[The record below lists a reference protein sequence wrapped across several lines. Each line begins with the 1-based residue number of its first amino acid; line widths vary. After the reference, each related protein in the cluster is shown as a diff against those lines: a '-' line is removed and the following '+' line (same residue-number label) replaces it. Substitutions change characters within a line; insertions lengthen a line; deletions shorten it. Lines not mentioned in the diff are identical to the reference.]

1 VVTVEVTQP
10 EDRRDS
16 LTRRAFEK
24 LRDLTPGAR
33 ALKTAL
39 AVGLAWWVG
48 TLFGEPQPLFA
59 ALGALVGMEATVARS
74 LRRTGLQL
82 AGMLGGLVLAY
93 VLAHTMGASPIAIA
107 LAVLLGLWLGRGV
120 GSPDRVGVEL
130 GVTTMLVVVFAA
142 GDPAFAATRIWETVL
157 GGLIAAAINALILP
171 PNYLGQVAEEVD
183 TLVGETTSGLREATR
198 IFVERAQH
206 EGAVER
212 LERLRETRGR
222 LPDVR
227 ARLTLAESALRFS
240 PLLRGRGER
249 LERYQAAMRLYERA
263 VHHATTL
270 ARAVAEHAERPHPWS
285 HTELV
290 GPSYLVPAA
299 EALSLALERY
309 QGYVRVGDASLF
321 QDVGRDLAR
330 GEAYLDDFLTATQ
343 RERAR
348 ETDAQRLVDIA
359 AVASELEHLAADL
372 ATALES
378 LLPYRKPEGRL
389 ATSETA
395 SSPRKD
401 TESPTPAPGS

>member
-1 VVTVEVTQP
+1 VFG
-10 EDRRDS
+10 R
-16 LTRRAFEK
+16 
-24 LRDLTPGAR
+24 LRELTPGAR

-39 AVGLAWWVG
+39 AVGLAWWAG
-48 TLFGEPQPLFA
+48 TLLGEPQPLFA

-74 LRRTGLQL
+74 LRRTGVQL

-93 VLAHTMGASPIAIA
+93 VLAHTLGASPIAIA

-130 GVTTMLVVVFAA
+130 GVTTLLLVVFAA

-157 GGLIAAAINALILP
+157 GGLIAAAVNALILP

-183 TLVGETTSGLREATR
+183 TLVGETTGGLREATR
-198 IFVERAQH
+198 IFVERPRH
-206 EGAVER
+206 EGVVET
-212 LERLRETRGR
+212 LERLRRTRGR
-222 LPDVR
+222 LPDLQ

-240 PLLRGRGER
+240 PLLRGRGPS
-249 LERYQAAMRLYERA
+249 LERYRAAMQLYERA

-285 HTELV
+285 HAELV

-299 EALSLALERY
+299 ESLSLAMERY
-309 QGYVRVGDASLF
+309 QGYVRIGDSSLLTE
-321 QDVGRDLAR
+321 VHRNLAR
-330 GEAYLDDFLTATQ
+330 GEADLDDFLAATQ
-343 RERAR
+343 RERER
-348 ETDAQRLVDIA
+348 DTDAQRLVDIA
-359 AVASELEHLAADL
+359 AVASELEHVAADL

-378 LLPYRKPEGRL
+378 LLPYRKPEGRP

-401 TESPTPAPGS
+401 TESLTPDPGS